1 MNLSKLQEM
10 LKDGE
15 AWHAAAHWVA
25 KSQTRLNGI
34 NPSVVTA
41 RRMDKSLSP
50 GRFCV
55 GSDCS
60 GQTGGRKGRAGAY
73 LQQAGGPG
81 RGESPAA
88 AGPRSA
94 GTASWCGP
102 RLQTAQQGPGGGGS
116 NIPQARPRPAL
127 LPRPAPPGP
136 LSKSTGARSASR
148 AQAALLAHSWPS
160 GPGPRGGD
168 RHPEAGRPGAAAQ
181 TPDPS
186 PHSPPP
192 RPAPQ
197 GHALAGEGMMLRWG
211 EGAVVPAI
219 PGFQPPGVLGP

>member
-41 RRMDKSLSP
+41 RRMAQSLSP

-127 LPRPAPPGP
+127 LPRPAPPRPAPPGP

-197 GHALAGEGMMLRWG
+197 GKG
-211 EGAVVPAI
+211 
-219 PGFQPPGVLGP
+219 